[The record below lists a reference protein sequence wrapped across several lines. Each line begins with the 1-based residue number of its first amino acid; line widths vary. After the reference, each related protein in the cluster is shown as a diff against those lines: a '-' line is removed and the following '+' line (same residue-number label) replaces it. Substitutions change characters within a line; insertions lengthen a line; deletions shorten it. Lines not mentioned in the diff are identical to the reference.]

1 MPSTVWIDDVDDGI
15 APEAFCQQNLTT
27 SALTPSWVGLGR
39 KFLGRIR
46 IGSGSGFGYVSESDA
61 ESDCLLYHFAMG
73 FSKRHVPLSSFMP
86 SKWKSMREIICQSF
100 TFDMPKH
107 LRSIHTDAVMVIVL
121 AIVMVMVTSCSGSVD
136 AGVVTCSC
144 WWPPGAATR
153 HAPLTHWQRHICG
166 PHSAEDEQWQ
176 WRRAVKGC
184 GVWQGGCPGGEVRRV
199 KRKGGGEGAGRL
211 CYQLLELLGQC
222 KSGSAAD
229 SGESHRNVSCS
240 TAIPFCNALKIWK
253 FS

>member
-184 GVWQGGCPGGEVRRV
+184 GVWQGGCPGEVRRV